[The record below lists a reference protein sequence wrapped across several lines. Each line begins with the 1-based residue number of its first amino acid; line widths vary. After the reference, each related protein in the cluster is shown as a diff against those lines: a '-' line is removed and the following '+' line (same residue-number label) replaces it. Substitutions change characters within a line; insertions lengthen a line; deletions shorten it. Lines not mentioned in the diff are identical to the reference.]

1 MFFYN
6 KQDIFKKVQA
16 TMIDIFKCRN
26 YTVENIFSHFDQD
39 TTSNKSGYS
48 EILNG
53 HDTEHN
59 KCVVY
64 LIMAKIG
71 KEKVQK
77 LVTDNEGIHLIII
90 SESAITSKGKQAM
103 AGYNIET
110 FLVQQVIFNILNH
123 KFQPKFTLL
132 EQKEMELLMNT
143 LKCNLNDLPKIKTTD
158 PVALYYRAKP
168 KQVFRIDRDDG
179 IYYRLVIPN

>member
-1 MFFYN
+1 MLFYN
-6 KQDIFKKVQA
+6 KQDIFKKVQS

-26 YTVENIFSHFDQD
+26 YTIENTYNHYIQEQ
-39 TTSNKSGYS
+39 KYGYS
-48 EILNG
+48 EILDGYDVEN
-53 HDTEHN
+53 N

-64 LIMAKIG
+64 LILAKIG
-71 KEKVQK
+71 KEKIQK
-77 LVTDNEGIHLIII
+77 LVTDNENIHLIII
-90 SESAITSKGKQAM
+90 SDSAITSKGKQAM
-103 AGYNIET
+103 IGYNIET
-110 FLVQQVIFNILNH
+110 FLVRQLIFNILNH

-132 EQKEMELLMNT
+132 QQKDVELLMNT

>member
-6 KQDIFKKVQA
+6 KQDIFKKVQS

-26 YTVENIFSHFDQD
+26 YTVENICSHYTQEP
-39 TTSNKSGYS
+39 KSGYS
-48 EILNG
+48 ELLNG
-53 HDTEHN
+53 YDSENN

-71 KEKVQK
+71 KEKIQK
-77 LVTDNEGIHLIII
+77 LVTDNENIHLIII
-90 SESAITSKGKQAM
+90 SDSAITSKGKQAM
-103 AGYNIET
+103 IGYNIES
-110 FLVQQVIFNILNH
+110 FLVQQLIFNILNH

-132 EQKEMELLMNT
+132 GQKDVELLVNT

-158 PVALYYRAKP
+158 PVALYFRAKP
-168 KQVFRIDRDDG
+168 KQVFKIDREDG